1 MTKHALGNRA
11 KNRYLGGNT
20 LDVQGGAGAYDHL
33 FDAGLCRESRHG
45 VR

>member
-20 LDVQGGAGAYDHL
+20 LDVQAGAGAYDHL

>member
-1 MTKHALGNRA
+1 MTQHALGNKE

-20 LDVQGGAGAYDHL
+20 LGVQVGAGAYDHL
-33 FDAGLCRESRHG
+33 FYAGLCRESRHG

>member
-1 MTKHALGNRA
+1 MTQHALGNKA

-20 LDVQGGAGAYDHL
+20 LGVQVGAGAYVHL
-33 FDAGLCRESRHG
+33 FYAGLCRESRHG